1 MYLVKCKD
9 SIMSVENI
17 YNLVLEKEVPKKKQK
32 NVWVWIQ
39 PTNLEWKL
47 KDSDF

>member
-9 SIMSVENI
+9 SIMSVEKI
-17 YNLVLEKEVPKKKQK
+17 YNFDLKKKEKKKKK

-39 PTNLEWKL
+39 PMNLEWKL

>member
-17 YNLVLEKEVPKKKQK
+17 YNLVLEKEVPKKKK

-39 PTNLEWKL
+39 PMNLEWKL

>member
-17 YNLVLEKEVPKKKQK
+17 YNLVLEKEVPKKKK
-32 NVWVWIQ
+32 KKVWVWIQ
-39 PTNLEWKL
+39 PMNLEWKL

>member
-17 YNLVLEKEVPKKKQK
+17 YNLVLEKEVQKKKK

-39 PTNLEWKL
+39 PMNLEWKL